1 MISARLTELGYPA
14 DSTPLV
20 TLERFHAA
28 TRVGDLV
35 FTSGH
40 IPAVGDREI
49 RGKVGSDVDLATAQ
63 EAAALCA
70 VNCLRAVG
78 AVADIDAIDRV
89 VKVLGLVNVA
99 PGFDQTPDVIHGCS
113 ELLAHVLGPI
123 GIAHARSAI
132 GVVLPYDWAVE
143 VEMVVALAPSA

>member
-1 MISARLTELGYPA
+1 VISQRLSELGYPV
-14 DSTPLV
+14 DPVPRV
-20 TLERFHAA
+20 TLARFHAA

-35 FTSGH
+35 YTSGH
-40 IPAVGDREI
+40 IPAVGGREI

-89 VKVLGLVNVA
+89 VKVLGMVNVA

-113 ELLAHVLGPI
+113 ELLAQVLGPV
-123 GIAHARSAI
+123 GVGHARSAI

-143 VEMVVALAPSA
+143 IEMIVALAPPT